1 MRNKTF
7 TEWKPTRKYLIYI
20 SMSRKWCYI
29 YTNSLKRVNN
39 INREYK
45 HYLISIY
52 DK

>member
-1 MRNKTF
+1 MKNRTFLARKTL
-7 TEWKPTRKYLIYI
+7 RKCFIYI
-20 SMSRKWCYI
+20 SISRNWSYI